1 MTGAVRVEVERGGDE
16 RAGESTGGG
25 SRGGREKGER
35 GWRVMHPLNMYEA
48 RDTP

>member
-1 MTGAVRVEVERGGDE
+1 MGGDE
-16 RAGESTGGG
+16 GRREYGT
-25 SRGGREKGER
+25 RGRGRGER